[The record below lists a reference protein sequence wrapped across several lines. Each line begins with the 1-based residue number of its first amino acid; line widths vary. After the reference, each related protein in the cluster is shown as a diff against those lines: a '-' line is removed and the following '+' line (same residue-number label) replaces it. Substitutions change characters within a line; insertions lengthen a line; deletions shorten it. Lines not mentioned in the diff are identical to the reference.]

1 MAAAAVIAYALGG
14 LSALIG
20 ILLLA
25 HIRGT
30 PGLVLMPFKLLA
42 GSLSPLAA
50 IAGII
55 GAVLGILAVALPA
68 VLLGAAGAIVA
79 AVYVRR
85 VTAPHEGFERAFGP
99 AWRRQIAP
107 ARQARLPAERWAWR
121 LPPAPAPRWERDIAF
136 WTVPGTERKLMCDL
150 WQPGPGVEPSG
161 LAVIYF
167 HGSAWY
173 LADKDMGTRPLFRH
187 LAGQGHV
194 VMDAAY
200 RLYPEARMAEMAAD
214 VKRAIVWMKTHA
226 GQYHVN
232 PERIVLAGG
241 SAGAHLALLCAYA
254 PYHPALT
261 SEDVKEVSLAV
272 RGVVSWYGPTDLRA
286 NYIHARG
293 SAARR
298 PRKRAARPRP
308 PGCARMMKRVMG
320 NDFERAGLHKQ
331 VDNVMVSLLGGS
343 PDEAPQAYELF
354 SPVAHAKDGCPP
366 TLLIQGEHDT
376 LVPPRGA
383 RTLHRKLQE
392 AGVPVVSLMLP
403 QTDHAFDLMLPE
415 FSPAAQAALYDVDR
429 FLAVLA

>member
-1 MAAAAVIAYALGG
+1 MAAPAVIAYALGM
-14 LSALIG
+14 LSALTG
-20 ILLLA
+20 LLLLA
-25 HIRGT
+25 HSRGK
-30 PGLVLMPFKLLA
+30 PGLALMPVKLAA

-55 GAVLGILAVALPA
+55 GAVLGIVGIALPA
-68 VLLGAAGAIVA
+68 VVLGAAGAVAA

-85 VTAPHEGFERAFGP
+85 VTALHDGFERAFGP
-99 AWRRQIAP
+99 DWQRRISA
-107 ARQARLPAERWAWR
+107 ARKAHLPAERWAWR
-121 LPPAPAPRWERDIAF
+121 LPPSPSPRWERDIAF

-173 LADKDMGTRPLFRH
+173 LADKDMGTRPMFRH

-194 VMDAAY
+194 VMDVAY

-226 GQYHVN
+226 AQYHVN

-241 SAGAHLALLCAYA
+241 SAGAHLAMLCAYA

-286 NYIHARG
+286 NYIHAVG
-293 SAARR
+293 SAARGR
-298 PRKRAARPRP
+298 RRKAARPRL
-308 PGCARMMKRVMG
+308 AAHTWMMKRVLG
-320 NDFERAGLHKQ
+320 KDYERAGLHKH
-331 VDNVMVSLLGGS
+331 VDNVLVSLLGGA
-343 PDEAPQAYELF
+343 PDEVPQAYELF
-354 SPVAHAKDGCPP
+354 SPVTHAKEGCPP
-366 TLLIQGEHDT
+366 TLLIQGEHDA

-383 RTLHRKLQE
+383 RALHRKLQE
-392 AGVPVVSLMLP
+392 AGVPVVSLTLP
-403 QTDHAFDLMLPE
+403 QTDHAFDLVLPE
-415 FSPAAQAALYDVDR
+415 LSPAAQAALYDVDR
-429 FLAVLA
+429 FLAALA